1 MLYDVLWYRFPSLSV
16 GQYDVH
22 CWLLFRIR
30 CGVNIGYSPLY
41 PTPYEGLI
49 GLLMTDETVFQSKTA
64 AYYTLG
70 CKLNF
75 AETSA
80 IGRSLLEQGVRT
92 ARPGEQAQICIINTC
107 SVTEL
112 ADKKCR
118 YMIRKARREHPEAV
132 VVVTGCY
139 AQLSPDEVAALE
151 GVDLVLGS
159 DQKLDAAAYLSR
171 WNARKG
177 TQIVYTDT
185 QDINTFHIS
194 SSSDQRTRH
203 YLKVQDGCDY
213 RCSYCTI
220 PKARGRSRNGAIVEI
235 VTEAERIASEGG
247 LEIVLTGVNIGDFGR
262 STGES
267 FLDLLRALV
276 QVDGIER
283 FRIGSIEPN
292 LLTPEIIDFCASTPK
307 IAPHFHIPL
316 QSGSDEVLRLMR
328 RRYTTALFSSRVD
341 YIRERLP
348 HAFIGVDV
356 IVGTRGETEEYYEA
370 CYRYLEDLACSCLH
384 VFSYSERPG
393 TAALSINHT
402 VGGREKHRR
411 SQRLQ
416 RLSEDKLRAFY
427 EGGLGRSMQ
436 VLWEEGNQ
444 DGWML
449 GYTENYIRVG
459 KPYDAQSVGRIEAVV
474 PRLWYEG
481 GGFLIE

>member
-1 MLYDVLWYRFPSLSV
+1 
-16 GQYDVH
+16 
-22 CWLLFRIR
+22 
-30 CGVNIGYSPLY
+30 
-41 PTPYEGLI
+41 
-49 GLLMTDETVFQSKTA
+49 MTDETVFENKTA

-92 ARPGEQAQICIINTC
+92 ARAGEQAHICIINTC
-107 SVTEL
+107 SVTEQ

-118 YMIRKARREHPEAV
+118 YMIRKARREHPEAI

-139 AQLSPDEVAALE
+139 AQLSPGEVAALE

-159 DQKLDAAAYLSR
+159 EQKLDAAAYLSR
-171 WNARKG
+171 WGAGAKAG
-177 TQIVYTDT
+177 QQVIYTPT
-185 QDINTFHIS
+185 QDIQSFQLS

-213 RCSYCTI
+213 QCSYCTI
-220 PKARGRSRNGAIVEI
+220 PKARGRSRNGSIAEI
-235 VTEAERIASEGG
+235 VTEAERIAAEGG

-262 STGES
+262 TTGES

-276 QVDGIER
+276 QVEGIVR
-283 FRIGSIEPN
+283 YRIGSIEPN
-292 LLTPEIIDFCASTPK
+292 LLTPEIIDFCAENPK

-328 RRYTTALFSSRVD
+328 RRYTTALFSSRLA
-341 YIRERLP
+341 YIRERMP

-356 IVGTRGETEEYYEA
+356 IVGTRGETDEYYEA
-370 CYRYLEDLACSCLH
+370 CYRYLEALPCSCLH

-393 TAALSINHT
+393 TAALSIQHS
-402 VGGREKHRR
+402 VGAREKHRR

-416 RLSEDKLRAFY
+416 RLSEEKQRAYF
-427 EGGLGRSMQ
+427 EASIGRTMQ
-436 VLWEEGNQ
+436 VIWEEGDA
-444 DGWML
+444 DGWMT
-449 GYTENYIRVG
+449 GYTETYVRVG
-459 KPYDAQSVGRIEAVV
+459 KPYDVQSVGRLECITPHAWHEA
-474 PRLWYEG
+474 G
-481 GGFLIE
+481 IFLIE